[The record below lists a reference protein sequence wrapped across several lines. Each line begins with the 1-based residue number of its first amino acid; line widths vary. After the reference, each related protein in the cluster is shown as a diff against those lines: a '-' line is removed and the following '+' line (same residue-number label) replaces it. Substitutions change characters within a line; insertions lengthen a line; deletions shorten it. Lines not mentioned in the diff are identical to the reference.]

1 MKIRLALQW
10 LETCIKCPA
19 WSWDPEQKQAAQA
32 ALDAAV
38 LEEQC
43 APPKAAESI
52 EMQELRNAW
61 NAVVSVLNRVSGG
74 WHDSRRPGDKDAQAG
89 RVIERLAEEARD
101 NAKLSEFFRSDA
113 GAAMG
118 AHGDGYNMT
127 PAECAIWHLK
137 NSIPLTPAEIQS
149 KLSRVRWAEGLISQL
164 PADHE
169 GRNSWLLNYGQPG
182 ALKLPTRTGLGG
194 GK

>member
-38 LEEQC
+38 LEEQQPPAYNRLRMDWSEVC
-43 APPKAAESI
+43 AALHKAISGW
-52 EMQELRNAW
+52 LNASKG
-61 NAVVSVLNRVSGG
+61 NPARQAV
-74 WHDSRRPGDKDAQAG
+74 AAIQ
-89 RVIERLAEEARD
+89 RLAEEARD

-118 AHGDGYNMT
+118 AYGDDHGMT